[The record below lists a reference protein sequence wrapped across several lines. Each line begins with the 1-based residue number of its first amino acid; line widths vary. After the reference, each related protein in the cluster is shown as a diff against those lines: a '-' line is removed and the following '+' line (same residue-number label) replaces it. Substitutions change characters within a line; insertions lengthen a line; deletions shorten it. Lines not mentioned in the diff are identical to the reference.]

1 MEQQN
6 KELAED
12 KVLILFLLNKIF
24 DGIKIDNLY
33 KIVSSS
39 KDINYFYFQEL
50 IADLMSANLICS
62 FEQDEESF
70 IKITTEG
77 KNALE
82 LTKSLLPGL
91 LKLKADTIF
100 KEENSNIVEESSVVT
115 EFIPKDENN
124 YTITCKIVEQNET
137 IFEVS
142 VYAASREK
150 AKQISDNWKS
160 NATTLYPQIL
170 ELLSNNK
177 DGANI
182 NE

>member
-1 MEQQN
+1 MQQW
-6 KELAED
+6 
-12 KVLILFLLNKIF
+12 
-24 DGIKIDNLY
+24 GIGDDNLY

-115 EFIPKDENN
+115 QFLKYLYMQHQEKKQNKYLIIGNQMQQHFIHK
-124 YTITCKIVEQNET
+124 Y
-137 IFEVS
+137 
-142 VYAASREK
+142 
-150 AKQISDNWKS
+150 
-160 NATTLYPQIL
+160 
-170 ELLSNNK
+170 
-177 DGANI
+177 
-182 NE
+182 